1 MGTGRKERIVSRNP
15 TKGAGATMRGILL
28 QETDMPFFH
37 QLLLK
42 EPTGFNSL
50 PFHPKQ
56 MINK

>member
-1 MGTGRKERIVSRNP
+1 
-15 TKGAGATMRGILL
+15 MRGILL

-50 PFHPKQ
+50 PFHLKQ